1 MSNAPKCKSPT
12 GQCFARSLG
21 YCTILTC
28 ELNSAHCAFKK
39 PRRLETGGKVY
50 PNNPA
55 ASVQKEIL
63 TRARKEK

>member
-28 ELNSAHCAFKK
+28 ELNAAHCAFKK

-50 PNNPA
+50 PYNSA
-55 ASVQKEIL
+55 AAVPKEVL
-63 TRARKEK
+63 TRKEK

>member
-28 ELNSAHCAFKK
+28 ELNSARCAFKK
-39 PRRLETGGKVY
+39 PRRLETGGKIY

-55 ASVQKEIL
+55 AAYQKEVL
-63 TRARKEK
+63 TNRKEK

>member
-1 MSNAPKCKSPT
+1 MSNAPKCKSLT

-28 ELNSAHCAFKK
+28 ELNSARCAFKK

-55 ASVQKEIL
+55 SAVPKEVL
-63 TRARKEK
+63 TRKEK

>member
-1 MSNAPKCKSPT
+1 MSNAPKCKSLT

-28 ELNSAHCAFKK
+28 ELNSKRCAFKK
-39 PRRLETGGKVY
+39 PRKLETGGKVY

-55 ASVQKEIL
+55 AAYQKEVL
-63 TRARKEK
+63 TNRKEK

>member
-28 ELNSAHCAFKK
+28 ELNSNHCAFKK

-55 ASVQKEIL
+55 SAVPKEVL
-63 TRARKEK
+63 TRKEK

>member
-21 YCTILTC
+21 YCTILTR
-28 ELNSAHCAFKK
+28 ELKSPRCAFKK

-55 ASVQKEIL
+55 SAVPKEVN
-63 TRARKEK
+63 KK

>member
-28 ELNSAHCAFKK
+28 ELNSTRCAFKK

-55 ASVQKEIL
+55 AAYQKEVL
-63 TRARKEK
+63 NNRKEK

>member
-28 ELNSAHCAFKK
+28 ELSSTRCAFKK

-55 ASVQKEIL
+55 GAMPKEVL
-63 TRARKEK
+63 TNRKEK

>member
-21 YCTILTC
+21 YGTSLTC
-28 ELNSAHCAFKK
+28 ERNSTRGAFKK
-39 PRRLETGGKVY
+39 PRRIETKGKVY

-55 ASVQKEIL
+55 AAYNKEIL
-63 TRARKEK
+63 PKK

>member
-28 ELNSAHCAFKK
+28 ELNSAHCAVKK

-55 ASVQKEIL
+55 SAVPKEVN
-63 TRARKEK
+63 KK

>member
-28 ELNSAHCAFKK
+28 ELNSTRCAFKK
-39 PRRLETGGKVY
+39 PHRLETGGKVY

-55 ASVQKEIL
+55 AAYQKEVL
-63 TRARKEK
+63 TNRKEK

>member
-28 ELNSAHCAFKK
+28 ELNSTKCAFKK

-55 ASVQKEIL
+55 SAVPKEVL
-63 TRARKEK
+63 TRKEK

>member
-28 ELNSAHCAFKK
+28 ELNSKRCAFKK
-39 PRRLETGGKVY
+39 PRRLDTGGKVY

-63 TRARKEK
+63 PKNERR

>member
-1 MSNAPKCKSPT
+1 MSNAPKCNSPT
-12 GQCFARSLG
+12 GQCFARSLC

-28 ELNSAHCAFKK
+28 ELNSTRCAFKK

-55 ASVQKEIL
+55 AAYQKEVL
-63 TRARKEK
+63 TNRKEK

>member
-28 ELNSAHCAFKK
+28 ELNSTRCAFKK
-39 PRRLETGGKVY
+39 PRRLEPGGKVY

-55 ASVQKEIL
+55 SAVPKEVI
-63 TRARKEK
+63 KK

>member
-28 ELNSAHCAFKK
+28 ELPTNKCAFKK

-50 PNNPA
+50 PNNPDA
-55 ASVQKEIL
+55 AFSKEML
-63 TRARKEK
+63 RKEK

>member
-28 ELNSAHCAFKK
+28 ELNSARCAFKK

-55 ASVQKEIL
+55 SAVPKEVL
-63 TRARKEK
+63 TRKEK

>member
-1 MSNAPKCKSPT
+1 MSNAPKCKSQT

-28 ELNSAHCAFKK
+28 ELNSARCAFKK

-55 ASVQKEIL
+55 SAVPKEVN
-63 TRARKEK
+63 KK

>member
-12 GQCFARSLG
+12 GQCFARSLD

-28 ELNSAHCAFKK
+28 ELNSKRCAFKK

-50 PNNPA
+50 PDNPA
-55 ASVQKEIL
+55 AAVPKEVN
-63 TRARKEK
+63 KK

>member
-28 ELNSAHCAFKK
+28 ELNSTHCAFKK

-55 ASVQKEIL
+55 SAVPKEVL
-63 TRARKEK
+63 TRKEK

>member
-1 MSNAPKCKSPT
+1 MSNAPKCNSPT

-28 ELNSAHCAFKK
+28 ELNSTRCAFKK

-55 ASVQKEIL
+55 SAVPKEVL
-63 TRARKEK
+63 TRKEK

>member
-28 ELNSAHCAFKK
+28 ELNSARCAFKK

-55 ASVQKEIL
+55 AAYQKEVL
-63 TRARKEK
+63 TNRKEK

>member
-28 ELNSAHCAFKK
+28 ELNSTRCAFKK

-50 PNNPA
+50 PYNSA
-55 ASVQKEIL
+55 ASVPKEVN
-63 TRARKEK
+63 KK

>member
-28 ELNSAHCAFKK
+28 ELNSTHCAFKK

-55 ASVQKEIL
+55 AAYQKEVL
-63 TRARKEK
+63 TNRKEK

>member
-28 ELNSAHCAFKK
+28 ELNSNRCAFKK

-55 ASVQKEIL
+55 ASVPKEVL
-63 TRARKEK
+63 TRKEK

>member
-28 ELNSAHCAFKK
+28 ELNSTRCAFKK

-55 ASVQKEIL
+55 ASVPKEIKKNE
-63 TRARKEK
+63 RR